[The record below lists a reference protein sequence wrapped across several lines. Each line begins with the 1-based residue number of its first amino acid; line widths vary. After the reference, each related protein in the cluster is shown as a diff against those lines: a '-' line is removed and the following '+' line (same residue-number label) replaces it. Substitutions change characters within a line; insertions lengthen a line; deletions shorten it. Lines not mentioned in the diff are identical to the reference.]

1 MKSTPIGKSGIDK
14 SNGKPLELII
24 GAHFSIAKGLHK
36 ALYTAKSYGCNTLQ
50 MFTKNA
56 TAWKERTVTE
66 KEIALFEQA
75 RRETGID
82 TIAAHTSYLIN
93 IASPNPKKHA
103 MSARALKQELLR
115 SSALKI
121 PYCVLHPGAHMDD
134 SMDAG
139 IQKIADSLN
148 DIFEQIPGDSTRL
161 LLETTA
167 GQGSS
172 IGHTFEQLASIIEK
186 IKCQDRIGVCLDT
199 CHIFAAGYDIRNEAA
214 YHQTID
220 AFASVLGLDTLYAIH
235 FNDSKKELNSHVD
248 RHEHIG
254 QGFIGLPAFEYFLN
268 DSRLF
273 HIPKILETPKGDGL
287 KDWDKR
293 NLEVIRGLVHF
304 HDVA

>member
-1 MKSTPIGKSGIDK
+1 MKSAPAGKNDSDT
-14 SNGKPLELII
+14 SNSKPLELIV

-36 ALYTAKSYGCNTLQ
+36 ALYTAKSYGCNALQ
-50 MFTKNA
+50 LFTKNA
-56 TAWKERTVTE
+56 TAWKERIVTE

-75 RRETGID
+75 RRGTGID

-93 IASPNPKKHA
+93 IASPDPKKHA
-103 MSARALKQELLR
+103 MSVRALTQELLR

-121 PYCVLHPGAHMDD
+121 PYCILHPGAHMND

-139 IQKIADSLN
+139 VRKIADSIN
-148 DIFEQIPGDSTRL
+148 DIFEQTSGDSTRL

-186 IKCQDRIGVCLDT
+186 IKRQDRIGVCLDT

-220 AFASVLGLDTLYAIH
+220 TFASVLGLDTLYAIH
-235 FNDSKKELNSHVD
+235 FNDSKKDLNSHVD

-268 DSRLF
+268 DSRFF
-273 HIPKILETPKGDGL
+273 HIPKILETPKGDD
-287 KDWDKR
+287 KEDWDQH
-293 NLEVIRGLVHF
+293 NLKVIRKLYYVQ
-304 HDVA
+304 